1 MPTLCQPHPDTLCF
15 GCCPPIRPSHYD
27 PLDYITS
34 LRREYADNRRR
45 FLLLGPHQGAVV
57 GFSCWALGF
66 LDATGQRIGCL
77 LHPAQ
82 HLGRDLRDITGYG
95 DKCRRERCLAAR
107 AFAAV
112 SPEAQSFWLEPG
124 AGLPSFYY
132 SSPRANP
139 LFHIL
144 LWGAPILED
153 LCRDALL
160 LGLTAT
166 ELLWRQPFLA
176 DRLWAPRAY
185 RYPLRLILA
194 SACRPTLQSGGS
206 LGDSCRHLWNKI
218 HAIPWAQSD
227 VAEPPQAY
235 YVNQL
240 PLDDDYLD
248 FLRVALHWRRTTWQ
262 RALALQAEIESLV
275 AQHLP

>member
-1 MPTLCQPHPDTLCF
+1 MSTLCQPHPDTLCF

-27 PLDYITS
+27 PLDYISS
-34 LRREYADNRRR
+34 LRREFADNRRR
-45 FLLLGPHQGAVV
+45 FLLLGPHQGAIV
-57 GFSCWALGF
+57 GFSCWALGC
-66 LDATGQRIGCL
+66 LDANGQRVGCL
-77 LHPAQ
+77 LHPAE
-82 HLGRDLRDITGYG
+82 HLGRDLRDVTGYG
-95 DKCRRERCLAAR
+95 EKCRRERCLAAR
-107 AFAAV
+107 AFTAL
-112 SPEAQSFWLEPG
+112 SSDAQSFWLEPA

-144 LWGAPILED
+144 LWGAPVLERF
-153 LCRDALL
+153 CRDALL

-176 DRLWAPRAY
+176 DRHWSPRAH

-194 SACRPTLQSGGS
+194 STCQPALQSDKS
-206 LGDSCRHLWNKI
+206 LAESCRRLGRQI
-218 HAIPWAQSD
+218 HSLPWARSD
-227 VAEPPQAY
+227 NEETPQAY

-248 FLRVALHWRRTTWQ
+248 FLRIALQWRRATWQ
-262 RALALQAEIESLV
+262 RALALQAEIESLAV
-275 AQHLP
+275 HRHP